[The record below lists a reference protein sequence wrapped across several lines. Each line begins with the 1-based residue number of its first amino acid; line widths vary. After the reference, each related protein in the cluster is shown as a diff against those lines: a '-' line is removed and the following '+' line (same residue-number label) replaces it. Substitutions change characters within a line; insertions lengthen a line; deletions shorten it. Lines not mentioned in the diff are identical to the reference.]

1 MSKQYLLLAPK
12 IIFSLLYNVMHNHAI
27 VFYTRIYPSRDCQER
42 EQCPAYKIQALS
54 KPCNNLPEKLTALS

>member
-27 VFYTRIYPSRDCQER
+27 VFLYPNLSCRDCQER